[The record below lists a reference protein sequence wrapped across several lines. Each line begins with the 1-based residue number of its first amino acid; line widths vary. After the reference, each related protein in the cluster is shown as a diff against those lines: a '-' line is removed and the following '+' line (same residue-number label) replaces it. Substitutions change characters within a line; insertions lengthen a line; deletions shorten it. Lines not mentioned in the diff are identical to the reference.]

1 MHWSLA
7 STPVNKS
14 LILKK
19 KKKANLLYARFI
31 IIYDIFIQYEYK

>member
-19 KKKANLLYARFI
+19 KKANLLYARFI
-31 IIYDIFIQYEYK
+31 MIYDIFIQYEYK